1 MYRLILRIVWTV
13 SFIGFGY
20 FMSHPETAQRLIK
33 WYIENRSQPGSYMS
47 MIAPGSDIEI
57 ARKAGAFFERQCVD
71 PSQQARASDFR
82 FEEAFFEDV
91 EPGIRPT
98 IHPAL
103 KRSSFSLKDDLRYAP
118 IETGAAI
125 QSNPNLQ

>member
-20 FMSHPETAQRLIK
+20 FMSHPETTQRLIK
-33 WYIENRSQPGSYMS
+33 WYIEVRSQPGSYMS
-47 MIAPGSDIEI
+47 MVTPCADVEI
-57 ARKAGAFFERQCVD
+57 ARKASAFFERQCVD
-71 PSQQARASDFR
+71 PDQQARTSDFR
-82 FEEAFFEDV
+82 FEEAFFDDV
-91 EPGIRPT
+91 NPSSRPT

-103 KRSSFSLKDDLRYAP
+103 KRSNASFEDDLRFAP

>member
-1 MYRLILRIVWTV
+1 MYRLIFRIVWTV

-20 FMSHPETAQRLIK
+20 SVSYPETTQRLIRH
-33 WYIENRSQPGSYMS
+33 YIEMRLQPGGYMS
-47 MIAPGSDIEI
+47 MIAPGADVEI
-57 ARKAGAFFERQCVD
+57 ARKAVAFFEQQCVD
-71 PSQQARASDFR
+71 PAQQARASDFR
-82 FEEAFFEDV
+82 FEEDFFEDV

-103 KRSSFSLKDDLRYAP
+103 KRSSFSLRDDLRYAP